1 MQNSHC
7 KFLATPLESFWVI
20 DDNDMGLAFKDFHHL
35 GPISNIKRE
44 TIQTFS
50 QQRQIIGGKSQFNE
64 KCITLIRINKRGAIK
79 KNPAKLGF
87 CPNQLSEHPPS
98 PSSHVGTPKKKNML
112 CFFSVLGY
120 FKHHIF
126 HILLEYLGCL

>member
-87 CPNQLSEHPPS
+87 CPNQLSEHPPL
-98 PSSHVGTPKKKNML
+98 PLIACWDAKKE
-112 CFFSVLGY
+112 
-120 FKHHIF
+120 
-126 HILLEYLGCL
+126 EYAMFL